1 MSLSLTEVEFIH
13 RHREEIAA
21 LSARV
26 GLSKAT
32 ALSDAEYAR
41 TALGEYGRAAL
52 EVIQARRAGAGKFP
66 DTWLAD
72 HDAAQ
77 QATPAPVAAERARRL
92 ARHAGVVHDV
102 TCSIGTEGHAY
113 HRAGLDYLG
122 SDVDAARARMAA
134 HNLPGALIL
143 RADALAPSSSADVIV
158 ADPARRAGGRRI
170 SDPARLL
177 PPLPALVAAYPGRN
191 LAVKC
196 APGIDYSEWEGLVS
210 VSSVA
215 GAVKEACLYSP
226 GLAEGVRREAVMVGP
241 RGIDRL
247 TDEGVVGRDTSEVGA
262 DAPGRY
268 IIDPDGAVV
277 RAGLVRHYAARE
289 GLWML
294 DERIAYLTGDRL
306 PRGRSGFQF
315 REMVPLKKA
324 RAALKKHDA
333 GAVEILVRGVDVD
346 PDALRKQWKLKGANP
361 MAVVCTRI
369 GRQGVALIC
378 GPRTTEA

>member
-1 MSLSLTEVEFIH
+1 MSFSLAEVEFLH
-13 RHREEIAA
+13 RRRDEIAA
-21 LSARV
+21 LAAEV

-32 ALSDAEYAR
+32 AVDDAERAR
-41 TALGEYGRAAL
+41 ARLGEYGRAAL
-52 EVIQARRAGAGKFP
+52 ELIQARRAGAGKFP
-66 DTWLAD
+66 ETWLAD

-92 ARHAGVVHDV
+92 ARHARLVHDV
-102 TCSIGTEGHAY
+102 TCSIGTEGEAY
-113 HRAGLDYLG
+113 RNAGLSYLG
-122 SDVDAARARMAA
+122 SDIDAARTRMAA
-134 HNLPGALIL
+134 HNLPGAAIL
-143 RADALAPSSSADVIV
+143 RADALAPSSNAEVIV

-177 PPLPALVAAYPGRN
+177 PPLPALMEAYAGRHV
-191 LAVKC
+191 AVKC
-196 APGIDYSEWEGLVS
+196 APGIDYAEWPGLVS

-215 GAVKEACLYSP
+215 GAVKEACLYSS

-241 RGIDRL
+241 QGVDRL
-247 TDEGVVGRDTSEVGA
+247 TDLDSGETGA

-277 RAGLVRHYAARE
+277 RAGLVRQYAARE

-306 PRGRSGFQF
+306 PRGRSGFLF

-333 GAVEILVRGVDVD
+333 GAVEILARGVDVD
-346 PDALRKQWKLKGANP
+346 PDALRRQWKLKGKNP